1 MLNIDNELLE
11 NLNSD
16 NLLPINNDTFE
27 VTNLIKDYELE
38 SDNSIINTIE
48 NQYEVMTNFI
58 IELYLE
64 NELFPNDIK
73 SFIQES
79 YNYKIYLFKKNIKQR
94 MKKIILEN
102 SAYLFKEIYIL
113 LNLLSNGNKY
123 ELLTNENTFSTK
135 DIQILLSNNE
145 DVVCEQFIKK
155 DKVNFELSFKY
166 YLTLLETLNEI
177 CIINSLD
184 IQRRKNI
191 NELLELITNSI
202 NNLKSKIE
210 LDNNELKSLNAILGK
225 LLLYFTNMTYVA
237 IDINN
242 KDKVIQNYAFML
254 KKSS

>member
-79 YNYKIYLFKKNIKQR
+79 YNYKIYLL
-94 MKKIILEN
+94 KI
-102 SAYLFKEIYIL
+102 
-113 LNLLSNGNKY
+113 
-123 ELLTNENTFSTK
+123 
-135 DIQILLSNNE
+135 
-145 DVVCEQFIKK
+145 
-155 DKVNFELSFKY
+155 
-166 YLTLLETLNEI
+166 
-177 CIINSLD
+177 
-184 IQRRKNI
+184 
-191 NELLELITNSI
+191 
-202 NNLKSKIE
+202 
-210 LDNNELKSLNAILGK
+210 
-225 LLLYFTNMTYVA
+225 
-237 IDINN
+237 
-242 KDKVIQNYAFML
+242 
-254 KKSS
+254 